1 MRLIDA
7 DRAKREI
14 ENVTNMAQLDWNYAL
29 CVKYFFAKMFSEEIT
44 PTVDVITPLH
54 KAAEDA
60 ENSEVRKGI
69 IQATEIIKRIIDGEI
84 SQ

>member
-7 DRAKREI
+7 DRAKKEI
-14 ENVTNMAQLDWNYAL
+14 DDVMNMAQLDWNYAIV
-29 CVKYFFAKMFSEEIT
+29 VKYFFQKMFSEEIT
-44 PTVDVITPLH
+44 PTVDMLTPLH

-69 IQATEIIKRIIDGEI
+69 LQAIEIIKGADE
-84 SQ
+84 